1 MPGTELNPADRRLLA
16 EVRTVLDEVDPVPDA
31 VLNSARAALTWLTID
46 AELAALAEDSA
57 LASAGVRSTALRRSL
72 TFESDTGVLAFEVS
86 EDDGNG
92 ATRQIVGQA
101 DRPADLT
108 VRHNG
113 DPITVATDEQGRF
126 RIEGVQAGP
135 VSLHCVFRDSPDSPI
150 VTSWIVV

>member
-1 MPGTELNPADRRLLA
+1 MSGTELNPADRALLA
-16 EVRTVLDEVDPVPDA
+16 EVRTVLDAVDPVPDA

-57 LASAGVRSTALRRSL
+57 LASAGVRSAILSRSL
-72 TFESDTGVLAFEVS
+72 TFESDAGVLAFEVS
-86 EDDGNG
+86 GDGDV
-92 ATRQIVGQA
+92 RQIVGQA

-113 DPITVATDEQGRF
+113 DAITLATDEQGRF
-126 RIEGVQAGP
+126 RIDGVLAGP
-135 VSLHCVFRDSPDSPI
+135 VSLHCVFRDTPESPI